1 MIYKLK
7 LIFFIF
13 FLYGPTAYPASIED
27 FKNLKAQS
35 SFKVQK
41 VNKYIEY
48 FSENR
53 KGRDFFQA
61 AYPRLGL
68 YKDIIYEIFDK
79 NNIPREIIFVSM
91 LESGFNPKIESSAGA
106 IGLWQ
111 FMPSTAKIFGLRIDE
126 WVDERMDIYHSTN
139 AAVSYFKSLL
149 KKFGSWEL
157 ALAGY
162 NCGDLNVKK
171 AIDEYN
177 SNDFWYLSK
186 YTFPK
191 QTKEYVPQII
201 ALMHISEDLKKYN
214 FGYLELKQNLKI
226 KKFKVPKNTKLS
238 KIAYLI
244 GEREDYVNSLN
255 HSIQKKITPPSESY
269 EINIPINKIE
279 ILYSK
284 LDIIFEDRI
293 VKKYKIIKGDTLSKI
308 AIKLNNSVEE
318 LYDLNNLNSSKI
330 IAGEYLM
337 FYENNESL
345 VKIGRYWM
353 HVVKKGDSLYKLSR
367 MYEVPVDSI
376 KKWNDISGS
385 KIIIGQKIKLI
396 LKNE

>member
-13 FLYGPTAYPASIED
+13 FLYGPIAYPTPIED
-27 FKNLKAQS
+27 FKNLEDQS
-35 SFKVQK
+35 SFKIQK

-48 FSENR
+48 FSENS

-126 WVDERMDIYHSTN
+126 WVDERMDIYHSTT

-214 FGYLELKQNLKI
+214 FGYLELEQNLKI
-226 KKFKVPKNTKLS
+226 KKFRVPKNIKLS

-244 GEREDYVNSLN
+244 GENEDYLNRLN
-255 HSIQKKITPPSESY
+255 HSLQKKITPPDDSY

-279 ILYSK
+279 MLYSK

-293 VKKYKIIKGDTLSKI
+293 IKKYKIIKGDTLSKI

-318 LYDLNNLNSSKI
+318 LYDLNNLNSTKI
-330 IAGEYLM
+330 IAGKYLM

-345 VKIGRYWM
+345 IKIGRYWL

-367 MYEVPVDSI
+367 LYEVPVDSI
-376 KKWNDISGS
+376 KKWNNISGS
-385 KIIIGQKIKLI
+385 KILIGQKIKLI

>member
-13 FLYGPTAYPASIED
+13 FLYGPIAYPTPIED
-27 FKNLKAQS
+27 FKNLENQS
-35 SFKVQK
+35 SFKIQK

-48 FSENR
+48 FSENS

-61 AYPRLGL
+61 AYPRLGF

-126 WVDERMDIYHSTN
+126 WVDERMDIYHSTT

-162 NCGDLNVKK
+162 NSGDLNVKK

-214 FGYLELKQNLKI
+214 FGYLELEQNLKI
-226 KKFKVPKNTKLS
+226 KKFRVPKNIKLS

-244 GEREDYVNSLN
+244 GENEDYLNRLN
-255 HSIQKKITPPSESY
+255 HSLQKKITPPDESY

-279 ILYSK
+279 MLYSK

-293 VKKYKIIKGDTLSKI
+293 IKKYKIIKGDTLSKI

-318 LYDLNNLNSSKI
+318 LYDLNNLNSTKI
-330 IAGEYLM
+330 IAGKYLM

-345 VKIGRYWM
+345 IKIGRYWL

-367 MYEVPVDSI
+367 LYEVPVDSI
-376 KKWNDISGS
+376 KKWNNISGS
-385 KIIIGQKIKLI
+385 KILIGQKIKLI

>member
-13 FLYGPTAYPASIED
+13 FLYGPIAYPTPIED
-27 FKNLKAQS
+27 FKNLENQS
-35 SFKVQK
+35 SFKIQK

-48 FSENR
+48 FSENS

-61 AYPRLGL
+61 AYPRLGF

-126 WVDERMDIYHSTN
+126 WVDERMDIYHSTT

-214 FGYLELKQNLKI
+214 FGYLELEQNLKI
-226 KKFKVPKNTKLS
+226 KKFRVPKNIKLS

-244 GEREDYVNSLN
+244 GENEDYLNRLN
-255 HSIQKKITPPSESY
+255 HSLQKKITPPDESY

-279 ILYSK
+279 MLYSK

-293 VKKYKIIKGDTLSKI
+293 IKKYKIIKGDTLSKI

-318 LYDLNNLNSSKI
+318 LYDLNNLKSTKI
-330 IAGEYLM
+330 IAGKYLM

-345 VKIGRYWM
+345 IKIGRYWL

-367 MYEVPVDSI
+367 LYEVPVDSI
-376 KKWNDISGS
+376 KKWNNISGS
-385 KIIIGQKIKLI
+385 KILIGQKIKLI

>member
-13 FLYGPTAYPASIED
+13 FLYGPIAYPTPIED
-27 FKNLKAQS
+27 FKNLENQS
-35 SFKVQK
+35 SFKIQK

-48 FSENR
+48 FSENS

-61 AYPRLGL
+61 AYPRLGF

-126 WVDERMDIYHSTN
+126 WVDERMDIYHSTT

-214 FGYLELKQNLKI
+214 FGYLELEQNLKI
-226 KKFKVPKNTKLS
+226 KKFRVPKNIKLS

-244 GEREDYVNSLN
+244 GENEDYLNRLN
-255 HSIQKKITPPSESY
+255 HSLQKKITPPDESY

-293 VKKYKIIKGDTLSKI
+293 IKKYKIIKGDTLSKI

-318 LYDLNNLNSSKI
+318 LYDLNNLNSTKI
-330 IAGEYLM
+330 IAGKYLM

-345 VKIGRYWM
+345 IKIGRYWL

-367 MYEVPVDSI
+367 LYEVPVDSI
-376 KKWNDISGS
+376 KKWNNISGS
-385 KIIIGQKIKLI
+385 KILIGQKIKLI

>member
-13 FLYGPTAYPASIED
+13 FLYGSIAYSAPIED
-27 FKNLKAQS
+27 FKNLEAQS

-79 NNIPREIIFVSM
+79 NNIPREINFVSM

-186 YTFPK
+186 YAFPK

-238 KIAYLI
+238 KISYLI
-244 GEREDYVNSLN
+244 GEREDYVNKLN
-255 HSIQKKITPPSESY
+255 HSLQKKITPPNESY

-284 LDIIFEDRI
+284 LDKIFKDRI

-330 IAGEYLM
+330 IAGKYLM
-337 FYENNESL
+337 FYENNESF
-345 VKIGRYWM
+345 VKIGKYWM

-367 MYEVPVDSI
+367 MYEVSVDSI

-385 KIIIGQKIKLI
+385 KILIGQKIKLI

>member
-13 FLYGPTAYPASIED
+13 FLYGPIAYPTPIED
-27 FKNLKAQS
+27 FKNLENQS
-35 SFKVQK
+35 SFKIQK

-48 FSENR
+48 FSENS

-61 AYPRLGL
+61 AYPRLGF

-126 WVDERMDIYHSTN
+126 WVDERMDIYHSTT

-214 FGYLELKQNLKI
+214 FGYLELEQNLKI
-226 KKFKVPKNTKLS
+226 KKFRVPKNIKLS

-244 GEREDYVNSLN
+244 GENEDYLNRLN
-255 HSIQKKITPPSESY
+255 HSLQKKITPPDESY

-279 ILYSK
+279 MLYSK

-293 VKKYKIIKGDTLSKI
+293 IKKYKIIKGDTLSKI

-318 LYDLNNLNSSKI
+318 LYDLNNLNSTKI
-330 IAGEYLM
+330 IAGKYLM

-345 VKIGRYWM
+345 IKIGRYWL

-367 MYEVPVDSI
+367 LYEVPVDSI
-376 KKWNDISGS
+376 KKWNNISGS
-385 KIIIGQKIKLI
+385 KILIGQKIKLI

>member
-13 FLYGPTAYPASIED
+13 FLYGPIAYPTPIED
-27 FKNLKAQS
+27 FKNLEDQS
-35 SFKVQK
+35 SFKIQK

-48 FSENR
+48 FSENS

-61 AYPRLGL
+61 AYPRLGF

-126 WVDERMDIYHSTN
+126 WVDERMDIYHSTT

-214 FGYLELKQNLKI
+214 FGYLELEQNLKI
-226 KKFKVPKNTKLS
+226 KKFRVPKNIKLS

-244 GEREDYVNSLN
+244 GENEDYLNRLN
-255 HSIQKKITPPSESY
+255 HSLQKKITPPDESY

-279 ILYSK
+279 MLYSK

-293 VKKYKIIKGDTLSKI
+293 IKKYKIIKGDTLSKI

-318 LYDLNNLNSSKI
+318 LYDLNNLNSTKI
-330 IAGEYLM
+330 IAGKYLM

-345 VKIGRYWM
+345 IKIGRYWL

-367 MYEVPVDSI
+367 LYEVPVDSI
-376 KKWNDISGS
+376 KKWNNISGS
-385 KIIIGQKIKLI
+385 KILIGQKIKLI

>member
-13 FLYGPTAYPASIED
+13 FLYGPIAYPASIED

-255 HSIQKKITPPSESY
+255 HSIQKKITPPNESY

-330 IAGEYLM
+330 IAGKYLM

>member
-13 FLYGPTAYPASIED
+13 FLYGPIAYPASIED

-244 GEREDYVNSLN
+244 GEKEGYVNNLN
-255 HSIQKKITPPSESY
+255 HSLQKKITPPNESY
-269 EINIPINKIE
+269 EINICL
-279 ILYSK
+279 LYTSPSPR
-284 LDIIFEDRI
+284 DR
-293 VKKYKIIKGDTLSKI
+293 TR
-308 AIKLNNSVEE
+308 ARMP
-318 LYDLNNLNSSKI
+318 SS
-330 IAGEYLM
+330 A
-337 FYENNESL
+337 
-345 VKIGRYWM
+345 
-353 HVVKKGDSLYKLSR
+353 
-367 MYEVPVDSI
+367 
-376 KKWNDISGS
+376 
-385 KIIIGQKIKLI
+385 
-396 LKNE
+396 

>member
-13 FLYGPTAYPASIED
+13 FLYGPIAYPTPIED
-27 FKNLKAQS
+27 FKNLENQS
-35 SFKVQK
+35 SFKIQK

-61 AYPRLGL
+61 AYPRLGF

-126 WVDERMDIYHSTN
+126 WVDERMDIYHSTT

-214 FGYLELKQNLKI
+214 FGYLELEQNLKI
-226 KKFKVPKNTKLS
+226 KKFRVPKNIKLS

-244 GEREDYVNSLN
+244 GENEDYLNRLN
-255 HSIQKKITPPSESY
+255 HSLQKKITPPDESY

-279 ILYSK
+279 MLYSK

-293 VKKYKIIKGDTLSKI
+293 IKKYKIIKGDTLSKI

-318 LYDLNNLNSSKI
+318 LYDLNNLNSTKI
-330 IAGEYLM
+330 IAGKYLM

-345 VKIGRYWM
+345 IKIGRYWL

-367 MYEVPVDSI
+367 LYEVPVDSI
-376 KKWNDISGS
+376 KKWNNISGS
-385 KIIIGQKIKLI
+385 KILIGQKIKLI

>member
-255 HSIQKKITPPSESY
+255 HSIQKKITPPNESY

-330 IAGEYLM
+330 IAGKYLM

>member
-1 MIYKLK
+1 MIYRLK

-13 FLYGPTAYPASIED
+13 FLYGPIAYPAPIED
-27 FKNLKAQS
+27 FKNLDTKS

-41 VNKYIEY
+41 VNKYIKY

-186 YTFPK
+186 YAFPK

-238 KIAYLI
+238 KIADLI
-244 GEREDYVNSLN
+244 GETKDYVNKIN
-255 HSIQKKITPPSESY
+255 HSLQKKITPPNESY

-293 VKKYKIIKGDTLSKI
+293 IKKYKIIKGDTLSKI

-330 IAGEYLM
+330 IAGKYLM
-337 FYENNESL
+337 FYENNESF
-345 VKIGRYWM
+345 VRIGRYWM

-385 KIIIGQKIKLI
+385 KILIGQKIKLI

>member
-1 MIYKLK
+1 LIYKLK

-13 FLYGPTAYPASIED
+13 FLYGPIAYPTPIED
-27 FKNLKAQS
+27 FKNLENQS
-35 SFKVQK
+35 SFKIQK

-48 FSENR
+48 FSENS

-61 AYPRLGL
+61 AYPRLGF

-126 WVDERMDIYHSTN
+126 WVDERMDIYHSTT

-214 FGYLELKQNLKI
+214 FGYLELEQNLKI
-226 KKFKVPKNTKLS
+226 KKFRVPKNIKLS

-244 GEREDYVNSLN
+244 GENEDYLNRLN
-255 HSIQKKITPPSESY
+255 HSLQKKITPPDESY

-279 ILYSK
+279 MLYSK

-293 VKKYKIIKGDTLSKI
+293 IKKYKIIKGDTLSKI

-318 LYDLNNLNSSKI
+318 LYDLNNLNSTKI
-330 IAGEYLM
+330 IAGKYLM

-345 VKIGRYWM
+345 IKIGRYWL

-367 MYEVPVDSI
+367 LYEVPVDSI
-376 KKWNDISGS
+376 KKWNNISGS
-385 KIIIGQKIKLI
+385 KILIGQKIKLI

>member
-7 LIFFIF
+7 LIFLIF
-13 FLYGPTAYPASIED
+13 FLYGHVAHAISIED
-27 FKNLKAQS
+27 FKNLEGQS

-41 VNKYIEY
+41 VNKYIDY
-48 FSENR
+48 FSQNR

-68 YKDIIYEIFDK
+68 YRDIIYEIFDEY
-79 NNIPREIIFVSM
+79 NIPKEIIFVSM

-111 FMPSTAKIFGLRIDE
+111 FMPSTAEIFGLRIDE
-126 WVDERMDIYHSTN
+126 WVDERMDIYYSTN

-171 AIDEYN
+171 AIDKYN
-177 SNDFWYLSK
+177 STDFWYLSK

-201 ALMHISEDLKKYN
+201 ALIHISENLKKYN
-214 FGYLELKQNLKI
+214 FGYLELKKNLKV
-226 KKFKVPKNTKLS
+226 KKFKVPENTKLS

-244 GEREDYVNSLN
+244 GETEDYVNNINPSL
-255 HSIQKKITPPSESY
+255 QKKITPPNESY
-269 EINIPINKIE
+269 DINIPINKIE

-284 LDIIFEDRI
+284 IDVIFKDRVI
-293 VKKYKIIKGDTLSKI
+293 KKYKIIKGDTLSKI

-318 LYDLNNLNSSKI
+318 LYDLNDLDSSKI
-330 IAGEYLM
+330 FAGKYLL
-337 FYENNESL
+337 FYENDKSL
-345 VKIGRYWM
+345 FKIGKYWM
-353 HVVKKGDSLYKLSR
+353 HVVKRGDSLYKLSKT
-367 MYEVPVDSI
+367 YEVSIDNI
-376 KKWNDISGS
+376 KKWNNISGS

>member
-13 FLYGPTAYPASIED
+13 FLYGPIAYPTPIED
-27 FKNLKAQS
+27 FKNLENQS
-35 SFKVQK
+35 SFKIQK

-48 FSENR
+48 FSENS

-61 AYPRLGL
+61 AYPRLGF
-68 YKDIIYEIFDK
+68 YKDII
-79 NNIPREIIFVSM
+79 

-126 WVDERMDIYHSTN
+126 WVDERMDIYHSTT

-214 FGYLELKQNLKI
+214 FGYLELEQNLKI
-226 KKFKVPKNTKLS
+226 KKFRVPKNIKLS

-244 GEREDYVNSLN
+244 GENEDYLNRLN
-255 HSIQKKITPPSESY
+255 HSLQKKITPPDESY

-279 ILYSK
+279 MLYSK

-293 VKKYKIIKGDTLSKI
+293 IKKYKIIKGDTLSKI

-318 LYDLNNLNSSKI
+318 LYDLNNLNSTKI
-330 IAGEYLM
+330 IAGKYLM

-345 VKIGRYWM
+345 IKIGRYWL

-367 MYEVPVDSI
+367 LYEVPVDSI
-376 KKWNDISGS
+376 KKWNNISGS
-385 KIIIGQKIKLI
+385 KILIGQKIKLI

>member
-13 FLYGPTAYPASIED
+13 FLYGPIAYPASIED
-27 FKNLKAQS
+27 FKNLEAKS

-186 YTFPK
+186 YAFPK

-238 KIAYLI
+238 KIAHLI
-244 GEREDYVNSLN
+244 GEKEDYVNKLN
-255 HSIQKKITPPSESY
+255 HSLQKKITPSNESY

-330 IAGEYLM
+330 IAGKYLM
-337 FYENNESL
+337 FYENNESF
-345 VKIGRYWM
+345 VRIGRYWM

-376 KKWNDISGS
+376 KKWNDISGLS
-385 KIIIGQKIKLI
+385 LI
-396 LKNE
+396 HI

>member
-13 FLYGPTAYPASIED
+13 FLYGPIAYPASIED